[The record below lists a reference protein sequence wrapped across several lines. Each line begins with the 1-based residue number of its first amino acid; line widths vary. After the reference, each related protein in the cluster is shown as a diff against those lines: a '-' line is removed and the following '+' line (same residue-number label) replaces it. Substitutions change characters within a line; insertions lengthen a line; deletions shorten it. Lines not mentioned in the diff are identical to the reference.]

1 LPYCAN
7 CGTEER
13 DGQQFCGVC
22 GTRKSGS
29 FGATPMPTMTSA
41 AFGSDAEVRVG
52 ISLVPDRQS
61 RWSIFFRV
69 ILVLP
74 LYLVVVVVGLGAFFV
89 TIAAWFC
96 ALFTGRVP
104 DGQQRYLTNALRL
117 FGNVL
122 AYGYFLSRR
131 WPGITF
137 NAKPDDQV
145 TIDVDHVVLVVPA
158 SLVGNVL
165 NLGSIPLLFVAW
177 VWGVVAGRE
186 LRSIHQTLALILR
199 YQLRLQ
205 AYSSLLTP
213 TQPFRGFFG
222 DGAEPTN
229 SQRPLTSTETTTTL
243 STRWFVAR
251 STKVLL
257 VLVLVAGALLY
268 ILTPSFE
275 NPLIVRT
282 QDIVSRGVV
291 TSSHTV
297 TLNVVRRFETSTGVC
312 RGTYMLEC
320 QQRAATLAYQRLSEQ
335 ATLLQSINFF
345 VPSNALT
352 SVKKYES
359 DIGTLV
365 VELIKVQSPSSL
377 ASHSRVIK
385 IDIPATLAKL
395 NQDFNDAETR
405 LGA

>member
-1 LPYCAN
+1 
-7 CGTEER
+7 
-13 DGQQFCGVC
+13 
-22 GTRKSGS
+22 
-29 FGATPMPTMTSA
+29 MPSISTA

-52 ISLVPDRQS
+52 ISLLPDRQS
-61 RWSIFFRV
+61 RWTIFFRL

-74 LYLVVVVVGLGAFFV
+74 LYLVAAVVGLGAFFV

-117 FGNVL
+117 FANVL
-122 AYGYFLSRR
+122 AYGYLLSRR

-137 NAKPDDQV
+137 IAGPDDLI
-145 TIDVDHVVLVVPA
+145 TIDVDHVKLRRSSVFFRFILVVPA
-158 SLVGNVL
+158 SLLGNAL
-165 NLGSIPLLFVAW
+165 YLGLIPLLLVAW
-177 VWGVVAGRE
+177 GWGVVAGRE
-186 LRSIHQTLALILR
+186 PRSIHQALALILR

-229 SQRPLTSTETTTTL
+229 SQQTMTSTETIATL
-243 STRWFVAR
+243 STHWFVAK

-268 ILTPSFE
+268 ILTPTLE
-275 NPLIVRT
+275 NPLIVRM
-282 QDIVSRGVV
+282 QDIVSRGVI

-312 RGTYMLEC
+312 RGAYMLEC
-320 QQRAATLAYQRLSEQ
+320 QQRAATLAYPSLSEQ
-335 ATLLQSINFF
+335 STLLQSNNFF

-352 SVKKYES
+352 AVKKYEL
-359 DIGTLV
+359 DIAALEF
-365 VELIKVQSPSSL
+365 ELITVQSSSSL
-377 ASHSRVIK
+377 VTQSRVVK
-385 IDIPATLAKL
+385 FDIPATVAQL
-395 NQDFNDAETR
+395 NRDFNVAKKR